1 MRNQSF
7 EESLNRFRN
16 GGFVIV
22 TDDEKRENEGDLF
35 LLASAATTEK
45 LAFMIRY
52 TSGVICVAM
61 TEARSRALHLPLM
74 VKNNQDT
81 KRTAFT
87 VTVDAK
93 QGITTG
99 ISAEERAR
107 TIKLLADEKAT
118 AEDFIRPGHIFP
130 LIAHEAG
137 LQGRQGHTEAVVEL
151 CRLAGDVEVGVIS
164 ELVNEDGS
172 MMRGEELQEFSRA
185 QDIPIVTIAELHT
198 ILNSSQPSAEKKSK
212 TNDSQ
217 DEKKSPLHEATLHW
231 ANLPRSSKATWKIAT
246 YVGRGGVDHAILKF
260 GLELAKLDSN
270 IGQESEKPILV
281 RVHSECL
288 TGDVLGSMRCDCGS
302 QLQQAMEL
310 IEEAGA
316 GIIIYLRDQEG
327 RGIGLSEKIR
337 AYELQD
343 QGLDTVDANLALGH
357 DVDERD
363 FHDAAEI
370 LRSLGVMSVKLLTN
384 NPAKL
389 QTLRDSGIQASSQ
402 TLHGEI
408 NPFNQRYIDT
418 KRERLGHN

>member
-1 MRNQSF
+1 MSTSHF
-7 EESLNRFRN
+7 DLALERFKH

-35 LLASAATTEK
+35 LLGSAATTEK
-45 LAFMIRY
+45 IAFMIRY

-61 TEARSRALHLPLM
+61 TEARSRQLHLPLM

-93 QGITTG
+93 EGITTG

-107 TIKLLADEKAT
+107 TIALLADGRAT

-130 LIAHEAG
+130 LISHEAG
-137 LQGRQGHTEAVVEL
+137 LKGRQGHTEAVVEL

-172 MMRGEELQEFSRA
+172 MMRGAELQEFSLK
-185 QDIPIVTIAELHT
+185 QDIPILTIAELLQVVT
-198 ILNSSQPSAEKKSK
+198 NSVSTKSE
-212 TNDSQ
+212 T
-217 DEKKSPLHEATLHW
+217 PALHW
-231 ANLPRSSKATWKIAT
+231 ADLPRPSKTTWKITT
-246 YVGRGGVDHAILKF
+246 YLGRGGVDHAILKF
-260 GLELAKLDSN
+260 GLDLENKGANS
-270 IGQESEKPILV
+270 QRTTQKPTLV

-302 QLQQAMEL
+302 QLQRAMEL
-310 IEEAGA
+310 IEESGA
-316 GIIIYLRDQEG
+316 GLIIYLRDQEG

-343 QGLDTVDANLALGH
+343 QGLDTVEANLALGH

-363 FHDAAEI
+363 FNDAAEI
-370 LRSLGVMSVKLLTN
+370 LRSLGILNVTLLTN
-384 NPAKL
+384 NPIKL
-389 QTLRDSGIQASSQ
+389 QTLQDAGIHATSQ
-402 TLHGEI
+402 TLHGET